1 MCATSFFQAS
11 LLRGGRLFP
20 AFGPLLNVTQRAN
33 LAEALPHRRDDR
45 RRLSDWHLQ
54 GARARS
60 ARVPRTRQ
68 KAPVHRPST
77 QLHQSPP
84 TPQRSPLSSPNRPRD
99 DDRHAE
105 EETAAARQK
114 RGALL
119 SLSLSLARLL
129 HCTRTTHPRARD
141 APRARF
147 EPGTSQHKTEPR
159 TAAPRGSP
167 ASLTPGDSY
176 TLHSECART

>member
-1 MCATSFFQAS
+1 M
-11 LLRGGRLFP
+11 LRGASLFP
-20 AFGPLLNVTQRAN
+20 AFGPLLNVAQRAN

-45 RRLSDWHLQ
+45 RRLSDGHLQ

-68 KAPVHRPST
+68 KAPLHRPNT

-84 TPQRSPLSSPNRPRD
+84 TPRRPPMPSPNRPRD
-99 DDRHAE
+99 DDRHAV

-114 RGALL
+114 REALL
-119 SLSLSLARLL
+119 SLSLSLARSLARLL

-147 EPGTSQHKTEPR
+147 EPGPSHPKPSPEP
-159 TAAPRGSP
+159 PRHAGLVQ
-167 ASLTPGDSY
+167 ATPGDSY
-176 TLHSECART
+176 TFPPCLRLRT

>member
-1 MCATSFFQAS
+1 M
-11 LLRGGRLFP
+11 LRGSEDSSLP
-20 AFGPLLNVTQRAN
+20 SGPSNVAQRAN

-68 KAPVHRPST
+68 KAPLHRPNT

-84 TPQRSPLSSPNRPRD
+84 TPRRPPMPSPNRPRD
-99 DDRHAE
+99 DDRHAV

-114 RGALL
+114 REALL
-119 SLSLSLARLL
+119 SLSLSLARSLAAR
-129 HCTRTTHPRARD
+129 HTHHAPTRPRRSASPIRT
-141 APRARF
+141 RAQ
-147 EPGTSQHKTEPR
+147 PPKTEPR

-167 ASLTPGDSY
+167 TSLTPGNSY
-176 TLHSECART
+176 TFHPACVRT